1 VRVLIAPDS
10 FKGSLGAA
18 AAAAALAQG
27 WLSVRPEDQVT
38 RLPLAD
44 GGEGTLDVLA
54 ATVPGARWHRA
65 KVTGPGGAPVIA
77 RWLEVPPELLGWG
90 DGTPGGQRG
99 RGQNSAATL
108 PTDRPAP
115 DRLGRGAAALPP
127 LGAKTAVVELA
138 RASGLPLLA
147 RPDPMGA
154 QTTGLGELLSRA
166 LDGGV
171 GRILVGLG
179 GSASTDGG
187 TGALGALGAR
197 FLDAA
202 GEPLPP
208 GGGAL
213 ADLVTVD
220 LRGLRAA
227 PGGGVTCLT
236 DVTAPLLGARG
247 AAAVFGPQKGADR
260 RQITRLEAGLAR
272 LAEVLGGDPFAP
284 GAGAAG
290 GTGYGLAA
298 AWGASLTPGAAELA
312 RLAGLDRALAGADL
326 VITGEGRFDETSL
339 TGKTTGTVIAA
350 AAAAGV
356 PVVVVAGQTVLA
368 WGSTPPPRGQA
379 PGPHGPGTPRRLK
392 APFRRHGALAL
403 PDEVPGAGPAL
414 AAVITLAGLAGGTAA
429 ALAGPRWWLRRA
441 GRRLASEYRGGKFRG
456 LAGDVPGMSNPPDS
470 GRAGDGSRHGSC

>member
-18 AAAAALAQG
+18 AVAAALAQG
-27 WLSVRPEDQVT
+27 WLSVRPGDQVS

-65 KVTGPGGAPVIA
+65 RVMGPGGAPVTA
-77 RWLEVPPELLGWG
+77 RWLELPPEPSGPGLPDRG
-90 DGTPGGQRG
+90 DGTPGGSPG
-99 RGQNSAATL
+99 RGQNSAPRW
-108 PTDRPAP
+108 PTDRPVP
-115 DRLGRGAAALPP
+115 DWRGRIPAATSRGLLGQQGASGGPATQAN
-127 LGAKTAVVELA
+127 TAVVELA

-154 QTTGLGELLSRA
+154 QTIGLGEILGRA
-166 LDGGV
+166 LDAGV

-202 GEPLPP
+202 GNPLPS

-213 ADLVTVD
+213 AALAAADLS
-220 LRGLRAA
+220 RLRAP

-236 DVTAPLLGARG
+236 DVTAPLLGPRG
-247 AAAVFGPQKGADR
+247 AAAVFGPQKGADGA
-260 RQITRLEAGLAR
+260 QIARLEAGLGR
-272 LAEVLGGDPFAP
+272 LAEMLGGDPAAP

-298 AWGASLTPGAAELA
+298 AWGATLTPGAAELC
-312 RLAGLDRALAGADL
+312 RLAGLDQALAGADL

-339 TGKTTGTVIAA
+339 TGKTCGTVLAA

-356 PVVVVAGQTVLA
+356 PVAVVAGQVSDALA
-368 WGSTPPPRGQA
+368 R
-379 PGPHGPGTPRRLK
+379 PGPGPADAG
-392 APFRRHGALAL
+392 
-403 PDEVPGAGPAL
+403 VPGGIPVPV
-414 AAVITLAGLAGGTAA
+414 AVVTLAGLAGGTAG
-429 ALAGPRWWLRRA
+429 ALARPR
-441 GRRLASEYRGGKFRG
+441 RRLREAGGLLAS
-456 LAGDVPGMSNPPDS
+456 DVGAESSP
-470 GRAGDGSRHGSC
+470 A

>member
-18 AAAAALAQG
+18 AAAAALADG
-27 WLSVRPEDQVT
+27 WLRVRPGDQVT

-54 ATVPGARWHRA
+54 ATVPGARWRHA

-77 RWLEVPPELLGWG
+77 SWLELPASSVPAQAG
-90 DGTPGGQRG
+90 
-99 RGQNSAATL
+99 
-108 PTDRPAP
+108 
-115 DRLGRGAAALPP
+115 
-127 LGAKTAVVELA
+127 TAVVELA

-154 QTTGLGELLSRA
+154 QTTGLGEVLGRA
-166 LDGGV
+166 LDMGV
-171 GRILVGLG
+171 GRVLVGLG

-187 TGALGALGAR
+187 TGALAALGAR

-202 GEPLPP
+202 GRPLAP

-213 ADLVTVD
+213 ADLARAD
-220 LRGLRAA
+220 LTRLRPA

-236 DVTAPLLGARG
+236 DVTAPLLGPLG
-247 AAAVFGPQKGADR
+247 AAAVFGPQKGADGA
-260 RQITRLEAGLAR
+260 QIARLEAGLAR
-272 LAEVLGGDPFAP
+272 LAEVLGGDPRAP

-298 AWGASLTPGAAELA
+298 AWGAALAPGAAELG

-326 VITGEGRFDETSL
+326 VITGEGRFDESSL
-339 TGKTTGTVIAA
+339 TGKTCGTLIAA

-356 PVVVVAGQTVLA
+356 PVAVVAGQVSGGLTGRVPL
-368 WGSTPPPRGQA
+368 
-379 PGPHGPGTPRRLK
+379 PGG
-392 APFRRHGALAL
+392 
-403 PDEVPGAGPAL
+403 VPAL
-414 AAVITLAGLAGGTAA
+414 AAVVTLAGLAGGAA
-429 ALAGPRWWLRRA
+429 AAMAGPRRWLRQA
-441 GRRLASEYRGGKFRG
+441 GARLASDIR
-456 LAGDVPGMSNPPDS
+456 ADS
-470 GRAGDGSRHGSC
+470 FPA

>member
-1 VRVLIAPDS
+1 MRVLIAPDS

-27 WLSVRPEDQVT
+27 WLSVRPGDQVD

-54 ATVPGARWHRA
+54 AIVPGARWHRA
-65 KVTGPGGAPVIA
+65 QVTGPGGAPVMA
-77 RWLEVPPELLGWG
+77 RWLELPPELSGRG
-90 DGTPGGQRG
+90 NGTPAQ
-99 RGQNSAATL
+99 Q
-108 PTDRPAP
+108 
-115 DRLGRGAAALPP
+115 GRGAAARSRGLPP

-154 QTTGLGELLSRA
+154 QTIGLGELLGRA
-166 LDGGV
+166 LDVGV

-187 TGALGALGAR
+187 TGALTALGAR
-197 FLDAA
+197 CLDAA

-213 ADLVTVD
+213 ADLAAVD
-220 LRGLRAA
+220 LTHLRA
-227 PGGGVTCLT
+227 PPVGGVSCLT
-236 DVTAPLLGARG
+236 DVTAPLLGVRG
-247 AAAVFGPQKGADR
+247 AAAVFGPQKGADGA
-260 RQITRLEAGLAR
+260 QIARLDAGLAR
-272 LAEVLGGDPFAP
+272 LAEVLGGDPAAA

-290 GTGYGLAA
+290 GTGYGLASV
-298 AWGASLTPGAAELA
+298 WGAVLTPGAAELG

-326 VITGEGRFDETSL
+326 VITGEGRFDETSMA
-339 TGKTTGTVIAA
+339 GKTCGTVIAA

-356 PVVVVAGQTVLA
+356 PVAVVAGQAVLA
-368 WGSTPPPRGQA
+368 WGSDP
-379 PGPHGPGTPRRLK
+379 PGTPRWLK
-392 APFRRHGALAL
+392 APFLRHGALAL

-414 AAVITLAGLAGGTAA
+414 AAVITLAGLAGGADAA
-429 ALAGPRWWLRRA
+429 MAGPRRWLRRA
-441 GRRLASEYRGGKFRG
+441 GGRVASAVGAESSP
-456 LAGDVPGMSNPPDS
+456 A
-470 GRAGDGSRHGSC
+470 

>member
-1 VRVLIAPDS
+1 MRVLIAPDS

-18 AAAAALAQG
+18 AAAAALAEG
-27 WLSVRPEDQVT
+27 WLSVRPGDQVT

-65 KVTGPGGAPVIA
+65 WVTGPGGARVIA
-77 RWLEVPPELLGWG
+77 SWLELRGGG
-90 DGTPGGQRG
+90 DGAPGGQRG

-108 PTDRPAP
+108 PTDHPVPAQV
-115 DRLGRGAAALPP
+115 G
-127 LGAKTAVVELA
+127 TAVVELA

-166 LDGGV
+166 LDAGV
-171 GRILVGLG
+171 GRVLVGLG

-202 GEPLPP
+202 GNPLPS

-213 ADLVTVD
+213 AALAGVD
-220 LRGLRAA
+220 LSGLRA
-227 PGGGVTCLT
+227 PPEGGVTCLT
-236 DVTAPLLGARG
+236 DVTAPLLGPLG
-247 AAAVFGPQKGADR
+247 AAAVFGPQKGADGA
-260 RQITRLEAGLAR
+260 QIAALEAGLSR
-272 LAEVLGGDPFAP
+272 LAEMLGGEPGAP

-298 AWGASLTPGAAELA
+298 AWGAVLTPGAAELG
-312 RLAGLDRALAGADL
+312 RLARLDRALAGAGL

-339 TGKTTGTVIAA
+339 TGKTCGTVIAA

-356 PVVVVAGQTVLA
+356 PVAVVAGQVSDGLAGQAVLGR
-368 WGSTPPPRGQA
+368 GSTAQAGGPPLA
-379 PGPHGPGTPRRLK
+379 PAGPG
-392 APFRRHGALAL
+392 AASALAT
-403 PDEVPGAGPAL
+403 V
-414 AAVITLAGLAGGTAA
+414 VTLAGLAGGTAA
-429 ALAGPRWWLRRA
+429 ALASPRRWLRRA
-441 GRRLASEYRGGKFRG
+441 GERLASDIPAESSP
-456 LAGDVPGMSNPPDS
+456 A
-470 GRAGDGSRHGSC
+470 